1 MKVLHC
7 VCLPSS
13 AGSIPAE
20 LLSGLYVRSGPN
32 LQCWPPSNKHHAF
45 NGEAMLHMVAPSHSH
60 QIRYTNSWVMQ
71 KHQDSG
77 FVGECGPA
85 FGFGDLNGGG
95 LAFLRVLLLRLRM
108 KLLGISRP
116 PQVGVETIESMN
128 YSSYYNVSY
137 HHRSEHRL
145 GLQLW

>member
-1 MKVLHC
+1 M
-7 VCLPSS
+7 
-13 AGSIPAE
+13 
-20 LLSGLYVRSGPN
+20 
-32 LQCWPPSNKHHAF
+32 
-45 NGEAMLHMVAPSHSH
+45 
-60 QIRYTNSWVMQ
+60 
-71 KHQDSG
+71 
-77 FVGECGPA
+77 GECGPA

-116 PQVGVETIESMN
+116 PQVGVETNESMN
-128 YSSYYNVSY
+128 YSSYYNMSY

>member
-1 MKVLHC
+1 
-7 VCLPSS
+7 
-13 AGSIPAE
+13 
-20 LLSGLYVRSGPN
+20 
-32 LQCWPPSNKHHAF
+32 
-45 NGEAMLHMVAPSHSH
+45 MVAPSHSH

-71 KHQDSG
+71 RHQDSG

-128 YSSYYNVSY
+128 YSTTY
-137 HHRSEHRL
+137 HNIIGASTGWLYSCGETCQQDFNNNRVIPPV
-145 GLQLW
+145 